1 MPVYFYDP
9 PDRFV
14 AGAVG
19 QPGERIFY
27 LQATSR
33 QRVDADGHRRLVHT
47 MGPIDVR
54 TP

>member
-27 LQATSR
+27 LQEIGRAH
-33 QRVDADGHRRLVHT
+33 V
-47 MGPIDVR
+47 
-54 TP
+54 